1 MPHLP
6 DAPVSSSL
14 SSLTAEGALAQQKN
28 SGSIVTEFFED
39 GVPDFAIAALDR
51 IHGSLYS
58 SMRHLVL
65 CGAHRPAPCAWVCY
79 QQGEI
84 SSVLL
89 FRIESASLLVL
100 SEMVLLS
107 AAQVNAF
114 ARSVFQRY
122 RSVKQIRFHAVCLG
136 SEALEFCSQ
145 RIDFSENYI
154 LDLPGTVTQYWSSLG
169 KATRKTIKTY
179 GNKLQRDFPDFS
191 WRACRAEELP
201 LTLQQSLVQQLQ
213 AFKQASMAARNKV
226 AAVDAAETT
235 RMLQLAAESGLFG
248 IATINGET
256 RAGSLACRIGD
267 SYVMWLS
274 AADPALE
281 HYRLGLLV
289 CYWSVCD
296 CIAAGGRQSHL
307 LWGRYQY
314 KTQLGAVRH
323 PMSQL
328 CVNRS
333 VWQFLRMPVQTL
345 KMTFARQRFVWRS
358 WLLYDVHESTDSL
371 SRCIARAVRWVQANR
386 KRRLATLLQSDAALR
401 R

>member
-1 MPHLP
+1 M
-6 DAPVSSSL
+6 
-14 SSLTAEGALAQQKN
+14 
-28 SGSIVTEFFED
+28 
-39 GVPDFAIAALDR
+39 
-51 IHGSLYS
+51 
-58 SMRHLVL
+58 
-65 CGAHRPAPCAWVCY
+65 
-79 QQGEI
+79 
-84 SSVLL
+84 
-89 FRIESASLLVL
+89 
-100 SEMVLLS
+100 
-107 AAQVNAF
+107 
-114 ARSVFQRY
+114 
-122 RSVKQIRFHAVCLG
+122 
-136 SEALEFCSQ
+136 
-145 RIDFSENYI
+145 
-154 LDLPGTVTQYWSSLG
+154 TQYWSSLG

-358 WLLYDVHESTDSL
+358 WLLYDVHESKDSL